1 MNSTPT
7 VIRHA
12 TAGDLP
18 AIARVHV
25 DSWRTTYRGLVAD
38 AYLDGILSYER
49 REAGWRTEFDGMA
62 AAGRFVLV
70 AERDN
75 AIVGFASGGPE
86 RGGTT
91 AFPGELE
98 AIYLLAEAQRGGIG
112 RLLVAAVARELA
124 LRGWTAMLLW
134 VLEGNAPARA
144 FYERLGGRA
153 VLRQPVT
160 IGGEPFEEIA
170 YGWDD
175 TAPLRGS

>member
-1 MNSTPT
+1 MNDALTH
-7 VIRHA
+7 IRHA
-12 TAGDLP
+12 TLDDLP

-49 REAGWRTEFDGMA
+49 REAGWRTEFGGMA

-70 AERDN
+70 AERDG

-86 RGGTT
+86 RSGNT

-98 AIYLLAEAQRGGIG
+98 AIYLLAEAQGGGIG
-112 RLLVAAVARELA
+112 RKLVAAVARELA
-124 LRGWTAMLLW
+124 LRGWNAMLLW
-134 VLEGNAPARA
+134 VLEGNSSARA
-144 FYERLGGRA
+144 FYERLGGWPL
-153 VLRQPVT
+153 LRQPVT
-160 IGGEPFEEIA
+160 IGGDAFDEIA

-175 TAPLRGS
+175 TAPLLDD